1 MPLLTYRFLAGK
13 YLGSNLQRTAD
24 PNQYF
29 YYCGKLIQY
38 TYVSACPHIR
48 TYFWMCMY
56 VETDKQLHQDLL
68 ALTIAHILFV
78 AGNFFLLFHSISH
91 IDRGGQG

>member
-1 MPLLTYRFLAGK
+1 
-13 YLGSNLQRTAD
+13 
-24 PNQYF
+24 
-29 YYCGKLIQY
+29 
-38 TYVSACPHIR
+38 
-48 TYFWMCMY
+48 MY